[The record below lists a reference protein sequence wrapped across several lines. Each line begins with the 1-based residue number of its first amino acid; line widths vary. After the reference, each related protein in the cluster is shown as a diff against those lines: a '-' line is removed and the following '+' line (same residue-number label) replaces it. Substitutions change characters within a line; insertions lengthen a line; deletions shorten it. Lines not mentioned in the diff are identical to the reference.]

1 MSGKPSSNVARRS
14 ASEKENM
21 TRSSA
26 SDSKNVARRSASDSL
41 AASTNH
47 DPTQNSPDGFEQTL
61 SRYVVG
67 IDLGT
72 TNCAVAYIDT
82 TQASSTVAASS
93 ATTIAI
99 ENFPLEQWVDLGASA
114 RRELLPSFLY
124 QPQAEELT
132 SLSLGNATSPQ
143 RIAGVL
149 ARERGMQLPGR
160 QIASSKSWLCHDG
173 VDRRAPILP
182 WQNEDDVEKISPVS
196 ASAELLAHMV
206 RVWDRAHPSQPLAQQ
221 DIVITLPASFDQVA
235 RQLTIEAAAEAG
247 LHRILPI
254 EEPQAAC
261 YAWLARQAGNWEQQL
276 APGQTILVCDIGGGT
291 TDFTLIRVRDT
302 STNSDDGETLAAEH
316 RAKLSLHRVAVGQ
329 HLILGGDNI
338 DLALARL
345 AEQKLA
351 AQNAGGS
358 SPLSSRSW
366 DALRQACRA
375 AKESLLGAEPPEST
389 TLHLPGS
396 GSRLIASGRQVELCR
411 EEVDLCVVDGFFPRC
426 ALGDRPDNQ
435 QTGFQEFGLPFAR
448 DPAITKHLAAF
459 LWAHRWDG
467 RDEPNAVDSTVG
479 SATDSTATLQTSPAE
494 IAAARPDWLLFNGGV
509 MTSPQL
515 RERLESTIAA
525 WFAGVSDVAADWR
538 AGVLDAER
546 LDLAVA
552 RGAAYFGQV
561 RRGHG
566 IEIEAKLACSFYM
579 QTSTQP
585 PRAICIVPGSASP
598 GDKFQLTDQAMELAI
613 GQPVQFPILYSST
626 RLSDRVGQS
635 VAIEAEHFAFL
646 PPIRTVIEHS
656 ANRRQATLPVYVETE
671 LTQIG
676 TLQMYCHAA
685 GSTERWKL
693 EFDVRGSIQT
703 DHNPLEASANQA
715 GIVDEQLIGVADRVL
730 AQTFGE
736 QSTIKPAKLKTA
748 LAEALSLRSSDW
760 PPHLLR
766 GMWSSLIEL
775 QEGRRISP
783 AHEARWLNL
792 LGYTLRPG
800 YGLAADDWRVA
811 QTWRSVHGKLCFPT
825 ASSRNEAL
833 VLWRR
838 IAGGFT
844 AGQQLTVY
852 QQVAGPLRGVLDPHR
867 RSKGGISLSPQE
879 LVELLRLVGSLELL
893 PKSEKSQL
901 GQWLLELLP
910 VKKWSASQGAML
922 WTLGRL
928 GNRTPAYGPLNCV
941 VESERVERWLSV
953 LIGLRST
960 APELNLALMLC
971 ARRVD
976 DRYRDVS
983 ESIRQSVIARL
994 ESMPHRSARAIALV
1008 RNGGRLAS
1016 EEATQLLGEA
1026 LPLGLTLRD

>member
-1 MSGKPSSNVARRS
+1 MSDNIDPV
-14 ASEKENM
+14 
-21 TRSSA
+21 
-26 SDSKNVARRSASDSL
+26 NVARRSASDTNDLNQSL
-41 AASTNH
+41 
-47 DPTQNSPDGFEQTL
+47 PDGFEDTL

-82 TQASSTVAASS
+82 TQAS
-93 ATTIAI
+93 ATAI
-99 ENFPLEQWVDLGASA
+99 ENFPIEQWVDLGADA

-124 QPQAEELT
+124 QPLAEELA
-132 SLSLGNATSPQ
+132 SLSLGKVAVTR
-143 RIAGVL
+143 RIAGSL
-149 ARERGMQLPGR
+149 ARDRGMQLPGR

-196 ASAELLAHMV
+196 ASAELLAHIA
-206 RVWDRAHPSQPLAQQ
+206 RTWDRAHPSQPLAQQ
-221 DIVITLPASFDQVA
+221 DIVLTLPASFDQVA
-235 RQLTIEAAAEAG
+235 RHLTIEAAAEAG
-247 LHRILPI
+247 LKRILPI

-261 YAWLARQAGNWEQQL
+261 YAWLARHPDNWEQQL

-291 TDFTLIRVRDT
+291 TDFTLIRVRA
-302 STNSDDGETLAAEH
+302 STANSSGSETLAAEH
-316 RAKLSLHRVAVGQ
+316 HAKLSLHRVAVGQ

-345 AEQKLA
+345 AEQKLS
-351 AQNAGGS
+351 AQNTGGS
-358 SPLSSRSW
+358 SELSSRSW

-375 AKESLLGAEPPEST
+375 AKETLLGTEPVETT

-396 GSRLIASGRQVELCR
+396 GSRLIASGRQVELR
-411 EEVDLCVVDGFFPRC
+411 RDEVHACVVDGFFPKC
-426 ALGDRPDNQ
+426 ALGDRPDSRQ
-435 QTGFQEFGLPFAR
+435 PGFQEFGLPFAR

-467 RDEPNAVDSTVG
+467 RDEPIAAD
-479 SATDSTATLQTSPAE
+479 SATAVQITPTE

-515 RERLESTIAA
+515 RERLVSTIAS

-538 AGVLDAER
+538 VGVLDAER

-566 IEIEAKLACSFYM
+566 VEIEAKLACSFYM

-598 GDKFQLTDQAMELAI
+598 GDKFQLTNQAMELAI

-635 VAIEAEHFAFL
+635 VTIEAEHFTSL

-656 ANRRQATLPVYVETE
+656 ANRRQAILPVYVETE

-685 GSTERWKL
+685 DSTERWKL
-693 EFDVRGSIQT
+693 EFDVRGSTQT
-703 DHNPLEASANQA
+703 DHNPLEARANQA
-715 GIVDEQLIGVADRVL
+715 GIVDEELIQAADRVL
-730 AQTFGE
+730 VQTFGE
-736 QSTIKPAKLKTA
+736 QATLKPAQLKS
-748 LAEALSLRSSDW
+748 ALSDALSQRSSDW

-792 LGYTLRPG
+792 LGYSLRPG

-811 QTWRSVHGKLCFPT
+811 QTWRAVHGKLCFAA

-852 QQVAGPLRGVLDPHR
+852 QQVAGPLRGVLDPQR

-893 PKSEKSQL
+893 PKSEKSQV

-910 VKKWSASQGAML
+910 VKKWSACQGAML

-941 VESERVERWLSV
+941 VESVRVESWLSE

-960 APELNLALMLC
+960 APELKLALMLC

-983 ESIRQSVIARL
+983 ESIRQLVVTRL
-994 ESMPHRSARAIALV
+994 ESMPTPSPHAIALV
-1008 RNGGRLAS
+1008 RDGGHLAS
-1016 EEATQLLGEA
+1016 EEATQLLGES

>member
-1 MSGKPSSNVARRS
+1 MSDNPSNVARRS
-14 ASEKENM
+14 ASDKKNL
-21 TRSSA
+21 TSRSS
-26 SDSKNVARRSASDSL
+26 SDSP
-41 AASTNH
+41 AA
-47 DPTQNSPDGFEQTL
+47 PTSNDLQQTSCDGFEQTL

-82 TQASSTVAASS
+82 TQASAS
-93 ATTIAI
+93 AAI
-99 ENFPLEQWVDLGASA
+99 ENFSIEQWVDLGGSA

-206 RVWDRAHPSQPLAQQ
+206 RVWDRAHPSQPLSQQ

-235 RQLTIEAAAEAG
+235 RQLTIEAAAQAG
-247 LHRILPI
+247 LKRILPI

-261 YAWLARQAGNWEQQL
+261 YAWLARHAVNWEKQL

-291 TDFTLIRVRDT
+291 TDFTLIRVRDA

-316 RAKLSLHRVAVGQ
+316 RVKLSLHRVAVGQ
-329 HLILGGDNI
+329 HLILGGDNF

-351 AQNAGGS
+351 AQNGGGS
-358 SPLSSRSW
+358 SALSSRSW
-366 DALRQACRA
+366 DALRQVCRA
-375 AKESLLGAEPPEST
+375 AKESLLGAEPPESS

-411 EEVDLCVVDGFFPRC
+411 DEVNLCVVDGFFPKC

-467 RDEPNAVDSTVG
+467 RDEPNAADS
-479 SATDSTATLQTSPAE
+479 SADSTATSQTSPTE

-515 RERLESTIAA
+515 RERLVSTIAT
-525 WFAGVSDVAADWR
+525 WFAGVSDVAAGWR
-538 AGVLDAER
+538 PGVLDAER

-566 IEIEAKLACSFYM
+566 VEIEAKLACSFYM

-635 VAIEAEHFAFL
+635 VAIEAEHFVFL
-646 PPIRTVIEHS
+646 PSIRTVIERG

-693 EFDVRGSIQT
+693 EFDVRGSTQT
-703 DHNPLEASANQA
+703 DHHPLEASANQA
-715 GIVDEQLIGVADRVL
+715 GIVDEELISAADRVL
-730 AQTFGE
+730 AQAFG
-736 QSTIKPAKLKTA
+736 QQTTIKPAKLKTA
-748 LAEALSLRSSDW
+748 LAEALAQRSSDW
-760 PPHLLR
+760 TPHLLR

-811 QTWRSVHGKLCFPT
+811 QTWRSVHGKLCFAA

-852 QQVAGPLRGVLDPHR
+852 QQVAGPLRGVLDPQR

-893 PKSEKSQL
+893 PKGEKSQL

-910 VKKWSASQGAML
+910 VKKWSACQGAML

-960 APELNLALMLC
+960 APELKLALMLC
-971 ARRVD
+971 GRRVD

-983 ESIRQSVIARL
+983 ESIRQSVVARL
-994 ESMPHRSARAIALV
+994 ESMPNPSAHAIALV